1 MASLVEVLCSVV
13 TLSNVTVAVH
23 SLPWRKLLKNG
34 RYRSFFAL
42 IESFNINVFVELIEH
57 NYYNMHNQ

>member
-23 SLPWRKLLKNG
+23 SQPWRKLLKNG
-34 RYRSFFAL
+34 RYRSFL
-42 IESFNINVFVELIEH
+42 R
-57 NYYNMHNQ
+57 